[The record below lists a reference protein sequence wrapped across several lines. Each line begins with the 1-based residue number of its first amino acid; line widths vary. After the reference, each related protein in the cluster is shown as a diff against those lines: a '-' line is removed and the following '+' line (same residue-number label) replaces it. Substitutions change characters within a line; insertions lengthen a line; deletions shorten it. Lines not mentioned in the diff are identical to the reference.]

1 MRESVERRH
10 RRILRVVRERESVR
24 VGELAALLGVSVE
37 TARRDVA
44 ALAAVGRVRR
54 LHGTVTWP
62 TAPLNARD
70 ARLARR
76 SAPRA
81 AGGPVLGM
89 VVPVSDYYFRAV
101 VQGARQAAADAGAR
115 LLVGVTDYSA
125 DRDLQHVATLLAA
138 GADGLLLTPSWS
150 VDGPTR
156 EEAARFAE
164 PPLPTVLVERRIPL
178 GVPGAQLDRVVSD
191 HACGAAL
198 AVRHLARLGHRRVAL
213 LARHTH
219 TRAAV
224 RTGYL
229 SAVQALDLPDD
240 DLSPPPN
247 GPWGHPDDSA
257 RERLLALIGTG
268 EVRAALVHTDI
279 DALNLLQ
286 WLTAHGVRV
295 PDDFALVCH
304 NDETAA
310 LADVPL
316 TSVSPATFA
325 VGEAAVRLLLRR
337 FEDPDAAHSAVEWLP
352 RLVVRDSCGAGRKAD
367 GPGRKTDG
375 SGRRTGGPGRE
386 ADGSGRKTDASGR
399 ETDGP
404 GRKTDRPARETDGPA
419 RKTDG
424 AKSPPRP
431 AS

>member
-1 MRESVERRH
+1 MRESVEQRH

-24 VGELAALLGVSVE
+24 VSELAEALGVSVE

-44 ALAAVGRVRR
+44 ALADVGRLRR
-54 LHGTVTWP
+54 LHGTVSWP

-76 SAPRA
+76 DTPRPA
-81 AGGPVLGM
+81 DGLVLGM
-89 VVPVSDYYFRAV
+89 VVPVSDYYYRAV
-101 VQGARQAAADAGAR
+101 IQGARQAAADVGAR
-115 LLVGVTDYSA
+115 LLVGITDYSA
-125 DRDLQHVATLLAA
+125 ERDVQHIATLLSA
-138 GADGLLLTPSWS
+138 GVDGLLLAPSWT
-150 VDGPTR
+150 VGGPTW

-164 PPLPTVLVERRIPL
+164 PAVPAVLVERRIPL
-178 GVPGAQLDRVVSD
+178 GVPGSHLDRVVSD
-191 HACGAAL
+191 HAGGAAL

-219 TRAAV
+219 TRPAV
-224 RTGYL
+224 RSGYL
-229 SAVQALDLPDD
+229 SAVRALDLPDD
-240 DLSPPPN
+240 DLSPPPR
-247 GPWGHPDDSA
+247 GPWGHPDDIA
-257 RERLLALIGTG
+257 RERLLALVEAG

-325 VGEAAVRLLLRR
+325 VGEAAVRLLVRR
-337 FEDPDAAHSAVEWLP
+337 LEDPDAAHSAIEWLP
-352 RLVVRDSCGAGRKAD
+352 RLVVRESCGAGRE
-367 GPGRKTDG
+367 PGG
-375 SGRRTGGPGRE
+375 SE
-386 ADGSGRKTDASGR
+386 AL
-399 ETDGP
+399 
-404 GRKTDRPARETDGPA
+404 
-419 RKTDG
+419 
-424 AKSPPRP
+424 SPP
-431 AS
+431 SG